1 MNYSTALSGEY
12 GPLWRELFATRDLK
26 VWNDARIVHDL
37 YVEGEIHSE
46 GFAVPQVSFDH
57 SKVKYDLVITG
68 EGLDPERD
76 IALLVENG
84 IVNIKD
90 NLAVEDTIGCG
101 QIVQINGNV
110 TNEFQGNILCE
121 GDLAVNGTIIHTGK
135 FNPPIVASL
144 PSVGKFDRLGVGI
157 DADPQSALRV
167 AGQLML

>member
-1 MNYSTALSGEY
+1 MNYGTALSGEY

-26 VWNDARIVHDL
+26 VWNVARIVHDL

-101 QIVQINGNV
+101 QIVQLMGMLQMNSKDISYV
-110 TNEFQGNILCE
+110 KEILQSME
-121 GDLAVNGTIIHTGK
+121 QSYTLESSTHQLLHHYHLWV
-135 FNPPIVASL
+135 SL
-144 PSVGKFDRLGVGI
+144 TDWVWE
-157 DADPQSALRV
+157 
-167 AGQLML
+167 

>member
-1 MNYSTALSGEY
+1 M
-12 GPLWRELFATRDLK
+12 
-26 VWNDARIVHDL
+26 
-37 YVEGEIHSE
+37 
-46 GFAVPQVSFDH
+46 
-57 SKVKYDLVITG
+57 
-68 EGLDPERD
+68 
-76 IALLVENG
+76 
-84 IVNIKD
+84 NIKD

-157 DADPQSALRV
+157 DADP
-167 AGQLML
+167 